1 MRDFTSRM
9 HTENFVKRVKLMLN
23 TLNTHTHTHT
33 HRFHFFVWTPAVSK
47 RESLAIKEP
56 HTVGLSDFLSDRLNQ
71 KTNCAVL

>member
-33 HRFHFFVWTPAVSK
+33 HTHTDFT
-47 RESLAIKEP
+47 SLF
-56 HTVGLSDFLSDRLNQ
+56 GLLQYLKGR
-71 KTNCAVL
+71 A